1 MKNRLVEKT
10 LIVSQINNITVIA
23 TNIRLPISHN
33 VVPLFDLIIINNIR
47 HIIRK
52 LIDINIKRV
61 FLLKLSPL
69 SHSYALKPSHIKNTI
84 IIDEIITSV
93 VIDIKN
99 RI

>member
-10 LIVSQINNITVIA
+10 LIVSQINNITGMA
-23 TNIRLPISHN
+23 TTIRLPISHN
-33 VVPLFDLIIINNIR
+33 VVPLFDLIIIKNIR

-93 VIDIKN
+93 VIDI
-99 RI
+99 